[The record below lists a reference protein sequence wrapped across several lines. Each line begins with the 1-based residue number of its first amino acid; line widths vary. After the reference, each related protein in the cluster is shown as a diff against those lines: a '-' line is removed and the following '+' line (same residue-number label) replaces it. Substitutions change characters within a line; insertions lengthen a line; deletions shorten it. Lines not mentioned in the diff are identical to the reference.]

1 VTPSFTGARI
11 RTQTDQVLEYLR
23 ATGPLDQFTAA
34 DELGV
39 LRLGA
44 RIWDLKQRGYAIRT
58 ELVEAPVQYGGSRVA
73 QYSLL
78 RDAAGRGTPP
88 EATPEGET
96 SNEEPAPAGEHVG
109 DITRLNPTATRHTSE
124 PRTLDEALWTFG
136 DQAAALGVSP
146 TVREFRTALGAASES
161 VAHRW
166 LRVLERE
173 GYLGLNDQLS
183 GTAAR
188 CWQLLAPGY
197 ERLYALERA
206 RRIEA
211 ERALRAEPAV
221 IDEQSARASA

>member
-1 VTPSFTGARI
+1 MPSFTGARI

-73 QYSLL
+73 QYSLV
-78 RDAAGRGTPP
+78 RDAAGRATPP
-88 EATPEGET
+88 EPAPSEGEA
-96 SNEEPAPAGEHVG
+96 EPGAVGEHIG
-109 DITRLNPTATRHTSE
+109 DITPLNPTATRHTSE
-124 PRTLDEALWTFG
+124 PRTLDGALWTFG

-173 GYLGLNDQLS
+173 GYLGVNDQLS

-188 CWQLLAPGY
+188 CWQVLPSGY

-211 ERALRAEPAV
+211 ERALRGDPALV
-221 IDEQSARASA
+221 DEQPARASA